1 VTDRFEAQKK
11 PTPSSFGNRAAL
23 KISLAYLVAGTL
35 WILFSDRLVD
45 MLGGDI
51 QTVSRLQTVKGW
63 LFILVTAFCLYLFIR
78 RVLTL
83 LERSQRESNRQKD
96 RMERASRAVQVAF
109 WEWEIQSGR
118 LSWSDAIDSLLG
130 YEPGTFPRTIQAWEG
145 IIHPEDLP
153 RVRKCLEDHIDRNI
167 PYDVEYRARK
177 KDQTYAWWHD
187 LGMVSQR
194 NDQGRAYQMCG
205 LCRDITKHKLA
216 DRAIIEIEERF
227 RQVADNAGV
236 FIWEVDTGGL
246 YRYCSSASERTLG
259 YPPSELV
266 GRRHFYDLFPPDRR
280 ERQKE
285 AFLSLF
291 EHREPFHGFANAYL
305 HRNGST
311 VILETTGSP
320 LLDEDGG
327 LSGYYGVDRDITER
341 MLHET
346 QMQRHNA
353 YLEALHETALG
364 LMRRTDL
371 TGLFQAIVQWATRFT
386 DSDEGWIAI
395 HDPGDDHFEFTA
407 AIGPLASQIG
417 GRFETGRGIA
427 GEVWRTQRSV
437 IVEDYQRWPRRAE
450 IDVYKDRR
458 ATMAVP
464 LKSEGRI
471 AGVLGLSH
479 HDPGRQYA
487 EDDLAMLERFAELAS
502 IALDNARLY
511 EQMKQELIERKRM
524 EAERDQIQNR
534 LLQSQKMEALGTM
547 AGGVAHDLN
556 NVIGVLVG
564 YAELLLEKIPEASP
578 LRRYARS
585 ILQSGLRGAA
595 IINDLLTLARRGVA
609 VSEVVNLNQVITDYF
624 KTPEFETLKAHHPQ
638 VTFRSDLEEDLLNTR
653 GSPVHLGKTVM
664 NLIANAAESISG
676 PGEVAIGT
684 RNRYLDRPGCDGLQE
699 GEHVVLTVSDDG
711 RGIST
716 EDIGKIF
723 EPFYTKKVMG
733 RSGTGLGLAVVWGT
747 VKDHNG
753 TIDVQSEEG
762 KGSRFTITLPACR
775 EPSAV
780 AEEAPPIETYL
791 GRGESILVVDD
802 VKEQRELASSMLERL
817 GYRVTTVS
825 SGEEAIDYLRKG
837 DADLV
842 VLDMIMEPGMDGLET
857 YQSILAIRP
866 GQKAVIVSGFAETE
880 RVGMAQTLGAGP
892 YIRKPYVLEKIGLA
906 IRRELDRPI
915 PQNRLDNQDHTPCF

>member
-1 VTDRFEAQKK
+1 VTNRFHAQTK
-11 PTPSSFGNRAAL
+11 PAPSSFGNRTAL
-23 KISLAYLVAGTL
+23 KISLAYLAAGAL

-45 MLGGDI
+45 VLGGDI
-51 QTVSRLQTVKGW
+51 RTISRLQTVKGW
-63 LFILVTAFCLYLFIR
+63 LFILVTASCLYLFIR
-78 RVLTL
+78 RVLIL
-83 LERSQRESNRQKD
+83 LEQSQQESNRQKE
-96 RMERASRAVQVAF
+96 RMDEASRAVQVTF
-109 WEWEIQSGR
+109 WEWEIPSGR
-118 LSWSDAIDSLLG
+118 LSWSDAIGSLLG

-153 RVRKCLEDHIDRNI
+153 LVRKCLQDHIDQDT
-167 PYDVEYRARK
+167 PYDVEYRVRK
-177 KDQTYAWWHD
+177 TDQTYAWWHD
-187 LGMVSQR
+187 QGVVSQR
-194 NDQGRAYQMCG
+194 DDQGKAYQMFG
-205 LCRDITKHKLA
+205 ICRDITRHKLA
-216 DRAIIEIEERF
+216 DRAIFEIEERF

-236 FIWEVDTGGL
+236 FIWEVDTAGL
-246 YRYCSSASERTLG
+246 YRYCSSASERVLG

-291 EHREPFHGFANAYL
+291 ERRNPFQGYVNSYL

-311 VILETTGSP
+311 VVILETAGSP
-320 LLDEDGG
+320 LLDEKGG
-327 LSGYYGVDRDITER
+327 LLGYYGVDRDITER
-341 MLHET
+341 MRNET

-371 TGLFQAIVQWATRFT
+371 TGLFQAIVLWATRFT
-386 DSDEGWIAI
+386 GSDEGWIAI
-395 HDPGDDHFEFTA
+395 RVPQEDHFEFKA

-417 GRFETGRGIA
+417 VCFETGRGIA

-437 IVEDYQRWPRRAE
+437 VIENYQRWPRKAN
-450 IDVYKDRR
+450 IDAYRDRR

-479 HDPGRQYA
+479 HDPGRQYD
-487 EDDLAMLERFAELAS
+487 EDDQAMLERFAELAS

-511 EQMKQELIERKRM
+511 EQMKQELTERKRM

-556 NVIGVLVG
+556 NVLGVLVG
-564 YAELLLEKIPEASP
+564 YAELFLEKIPETSP
-578 LRRYARS
+578 QRRYARS

-624 KTPEFETLKAHHPQ
+624 KTPEFETLRAHHPQ
-638 VTFRSDLEEDLLNTR
+638 VTFRSDLEKDLLNTR

-664 NLIANAAESISG
+664 NLIVNAAEAISG
-676 PGEVAIGT
+676 AGAVAIGT
-684 RNRYLDRPGCDGLQE
+684 RNRHLDRPTPGCDGLPE
-699 GEHVVLTVSDDG
+699 GDYVVMTVSDDG

-733 RSGTGLGLAVVWGT
+733 RSGTGLGLAVVWGA

-753 TIDVQSEEG
+753 TIEVQSEEG
-762 KGSRFTITLPACR
+762 KGSRFTIILPACR
-775 EPSAV
+775 EPSTV
-780 AEEAPPIETYL
+780 VEEAPSIETYL
-791 GRGESILVVDD
+791 SRGESILVVDD
-802 VKEQRELASSMLERL
+802 VKEQRELASGMLERL
-817 GYRVTTVS
+817 GYRVTALS
-825 SGEEAIDYLRKG
+825 SGEEAIDYLRTG
-837 DADLV
+837 HADLV

-857 YQSILAIRP
+857 YQSILKIHP
-866 GQKAVIVSGFAETE
+866 GQKAIIVSGFAETD
-880 RVGMAQTLGAGP
+880 RVGMAQAQGAGP
-892 YIRKPYVLEKIGLA
+892 YIRKPYVLQKIGLA

-915 PQNRLDNQDHTPCF
+915 P